1 MAAEEGSLID
11 LQAKGRKAGNAAKK
25 SEKEKRI
32 VELEDAFKILSDN
45 GKPVDLEAMAQYF
58 GVSQKTARRY
68 VAQSENFTVG
78 EGKVY
83 KK

>member
-1 MAAEEGSLID
+1 MISLID
-11 LQAKGRKAGNAAKK
+11 IQARGRKAGNAAKK

-58 GVSQKTARRY
+58 DVSEKTVRTYARE
-68 VAQSENFTVG
+68 SGKFTVG

>member
-32 VELEDAFKILSDN
+32 VELEDAFKILSDG
-45 GKPVDLEAMAQYF
+45 GKPVPLEAMAQYF
-58 GVSQKTARRY
+58 DVSQKTARRY
-68 VAQSENFTVG
+68 VAQSENFAIG
-78 EGKVY
+78 ENKVY
-83 KK
+83 RK